1 MSVKLASI
9 NILSFNDQ
17 NKVEFIRDFLDKY
30 YIDICFIQ
38 ETHVKDTQH
47 MQIIKDKL
55 YSYDIYS
62 TLLTLQELLFRLERT
77 FFVYNW
83 QNILSNLN
91 TP

>member
-38 ETHVKDTQH
+38 ETHVKDTH
-47 MQIIKDKL
+47 NMQIIKDN
-55 YSYDIYS
+55 YI
-62 TLLTLQELLFRLERT
+62 
-77 FFVYNW
+77 
-83 QNILSNLN
+83 
-91 TP
+91 